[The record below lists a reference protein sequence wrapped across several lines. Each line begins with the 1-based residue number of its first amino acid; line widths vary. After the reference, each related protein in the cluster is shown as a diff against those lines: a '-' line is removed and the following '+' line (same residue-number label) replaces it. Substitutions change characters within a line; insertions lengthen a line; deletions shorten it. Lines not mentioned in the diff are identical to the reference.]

1 MNIKGSALMHGKLI
15 RSLLVIAASVFM
27 VAGSPAR
34 KSIAKDYES
43 VTISAE
49 IAALAVV
56 AQRTA
61 AYNDHDI
68 DEFLKT
74 YDENVRIYEY
84 PDRLLGEGTDRMRRI
99 FGPQFAAND
108 GSIIVHAQHALENVV
123 ISDETV
129 SFYGTTEHNIG
140 IYTIEDG
147 LIVEVRLIEPAE

>member
-74 YDENVRIYEY
+74 
-84 PDRLLGEGTDRMRRI
+84 
-99 FGPQFAAND
+99 
-108 GSIIVHAQHALENVV
+108 
-123 ISDETV
+123 
-129 SFYGTTEHNIG
+129 
-140 IYTIEDG
+140 
-147 LIVEVRLIEPAE
+147 